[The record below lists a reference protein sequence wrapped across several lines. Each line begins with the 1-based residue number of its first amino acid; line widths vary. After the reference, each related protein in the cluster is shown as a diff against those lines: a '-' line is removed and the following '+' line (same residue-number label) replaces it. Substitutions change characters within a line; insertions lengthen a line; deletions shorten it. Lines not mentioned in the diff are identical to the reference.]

1 MSDISDNINKN
12 LYDFQRTLIR
22 RVDNKFYRSIA
33 DNIDWDIRMIGLRGP
48 RGTGKTTLMLQRLKY
63 HVDHDQNPL
72 YISMEHPH
80 FYQRGSLFETAQDY
94 YKYGGR
100 YLFIDEVHKYGYWS
114 RELKVIYDGFPDMK
128 VVFSASSA
136 LEIYRGESDL
146 SRRVITYDFPGM
158 SFREYLK
165 FIHNLDFNPVVIE
178 DILNNH
184 YRLAFGFTEHFQPL
198 PLFRLYM
205 KEGYLPII
213 KTNKTKSYLF
223 QLIQIINTTLIQDL
237 QLSKKL
243 NAGAVNK
250 LKSLLSI
257 IAESVPYEPNISA
270 IAAKTGIRR
279 ETVYEFLTYLEQARI
294 LNTIRKKP
302 KGITALQKPNK
313 IYFENP
319 NFNFAI
325 QDNPETGT
333 LRETF
338 FLNQLKNA
346 GHTLFLPGSK
356 YDFLIDNKYIIE
368 IGGRNKKIKNDEIFI
383 AMDDI
388 EVGFGNTIPLWLFGF
403 LY

>member
-1 MSDISDNINKN
+1 MSYFSDNINKN
-12 LYDFQRTLIR
+12 LYDFQHTLLRRT
-22 RVDNKFYRSIA
+22 DNKFYRSIN
-33 DNIDWDIRMIGLRGP
+33 DKIDWDIKMIGLRGP

-63 HVDHDQNPL
+63 HAANGQNPL

-80 FYQRGSLFETAQDY
+80 FYQRGSLFETVQDY

-136 LEIYRGESDL
+136 LEIYQGESDL

-165 FIHNLDFNPVVIE
+165 FIHNLDFNPVGI
-178 DILNNH
+178 DDLLKNH
-184 YRLAFGFTEHFQPL
+184 NRLASRFTEHFQPL
-198 PLFRLYM
+198 PLFRRYL

-213 KTNKTKSYLF
+213 KSNKTTNYLL

-237 QLSKKL
+237 QLSKGL
-243 NAGAVNK
+243 SAGAINK
-250 LKSLLSI
+250 LKSILSI

-279 ETVYEFLTYLEQARI
+279 ETVYEFLTYLDQARI

-302 KGITALQKPNK
+302 KGIAALQKPNK

-319 NFNFAI
+319 NFNYAL
-325 QDNPETGT
+325 QENPETGT
-333 LRETF
+333 VRETF
-338 FLNQLKNA
+338 FLNQLRNA
-346 GHTLFLPGSK
+346 GHRLFLPGTK
-356 YDFLIDNKYIIE
+356 YDFVVDSKYLFE
-368 IGGRNKKIKNDEIFI
+368 IGGKNKKINDDTIYI

-388 EVGFGNTIPLWLFGF
+388 EVGFGRTIPLWLFGF